1 MSWAAVNN
9 SILLSRVRQKLWYVT
24 ILGPLSTDTL
34 PYSLRSLALGEA
46 SCHIMRTFK
55 TALWG
60 EPREGNGTPPPTSQ
74 AARFSALQSR
84 ARVTEIY
91 HQGFHMGP
99 SQSPPAKTSTPWSPV
114 AGADAGPCTG
124 AQSLNAQLS
133 QVRTTLPVSCIR
145 VWPQQCFPVKEIQA
159 ELHMYL
165 LENVAYREERPP
177 SLPLSPSCWLECGCD
192 GRSTSI
198 HCG

>member
-1 MSWAAVNN
+1 MSRGRDRGSFRRPNAFPKVTQQLWH
-9 SILLSRVRQKLWYVT
+9 LSPSSKSLQ
-24 ILGPLSTDTL
+24 
-34 PYSLRSLALGEA
+34 SLRWSTEDSAPDAVCLK
-46 SCHIMRTFK
+46 SCSSHLSDR
-55 TALWG
+55 LQC
-60 EPREGNGTPPPTSQ
+60 PGTPPTSQ